1 LPFMKAVFEWAT
13 ILRPSST
20 LFIFH
25 SILFR
30 AHGEGQLGGCGSTR
44 PLSPPTAAPPSG
56 LLTFTKPTTEKNLL
70 SQPQIYCVIRKMYQ
84 VLLMDNLP
92 HCVLPHWPKIKTLY
106 SVLPSTED
114 CVWNW
119 GWTEDGCPLSKEF
132 LCKRGRLVSGDDTKP
147 ELALQTDTP
156 DSLLWRWPVG
166 RHDCRESAGVI
177 VLSPSPPTRDTTS
190 DFNSGSDIK
199 VWSNFLFSSV
209 VMGAK
214 VEHEE
219 PHCRGRK
226 KDN

>member
-56 LLTFTKPTTEKNLL
+56 LLTFTK
-70 SQPQIYCVIRKMYQ
+70 
-84 VLLMDNLP
+84 
-92 HCVLPHWPKIKTLY
+92 
-106 SVLPSTED
+106 PSTED